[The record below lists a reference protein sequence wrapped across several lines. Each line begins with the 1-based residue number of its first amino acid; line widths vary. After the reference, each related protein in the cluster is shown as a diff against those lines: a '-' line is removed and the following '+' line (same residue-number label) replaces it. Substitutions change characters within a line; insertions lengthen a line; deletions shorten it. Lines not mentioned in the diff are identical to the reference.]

1 MKICIVSPGYP
12 LANGKGG
19 YFFVQQLVNQ
29 FVKMDNECVVIVPIN
44 ISTRFFFKV
53 PSGPEYE
60 EHILKSG
67 KVVKVY
73 RPRFYGRS
81 LKLLGVSW
89 KTWAAQKAIEKII
102 EDAKLSFDCFYCH
115 FFRSGVLPF
124 RYAKAHN
131 IPLFVATGES
141 QIPPVLSPYRGFK
154 TDEYANY
161 LNGVIS
167 VSKKN
172 KDEAIALR
180 LTTEE
185 KCKIFP
191 NGVDLSLFTKLDKTV
206 CRNEVGLKDGVFLVI
221 CVGNFQERKGQNRLI
236 SAVEKIGNSS
246 IKLILLGKGDTLRE
260 SDCVCYKG
268 FCKHEE
274 LPKYLNAADV
284 FAIPTRWEGCCNS
297 IIEAMACGLPVISSD
312 RSFNYDVLDKSNS
325 ILVDPDDIDEIS
337 KAINT
342 LYSDRG
348 LCTSM
353 GESSLAKA
361 RSLSIENRAKSIIT
375 YINENK

>member
-12 LANGKGG
+12 LANSNGG

-29 FVKMDNECVVIVPIN
+29 FANMGNECVVIAPIN
-44 ISTRFFFKV
+44 ISTRFFVKAPV
-53 PSGPEYE
+53 EPAYE
-60 EHILKSG
+60 EHVLKSG

-81 LKLLGVSW
+81 LNLLGVSW
-89 KTWAAQKAIEKII
+89 KTWAAQKAIEKVI
-102 EDAKLSFDCFYCH
+102 ESNKKSIDCFYCH

-124 RYAKAHN
+124 RYAKAQN

-141 QIPPVLSPYRGFK
+141 QITSVLRPYRGFK
-154 TDEYANY
+154 TEEYANY

-167 VSKKN
+167 VSTKN

-185 KCKIFP
+185 KCKVFP
-191 NGVDLSLFTKLDKTV
+191 NGVDLSLFTKLNKTA
-206 CRNEVGLKDGVFLVI
+206 CRNELGLRDDDFVVI

-236 SAVEKIGNSS
+236 NAVEKIGDTN
-246 IKLILLGKGDTLRE
+246 IKLILLGNGETLQE
-260 SDCVCYKG
+260 SGCVYYKG
-268 FCKHEE
+268 FCRHED
-274 LPKYLNAADV
+274 LPNYLNAADIY
-284 FAIPTRWEGCCNS
+284 AIPTRWEGCCNS
-297 IIEAMACGLPVISSD
+297 IIEAMACGLPVVSSD
-312 RSFNYDVLDKSNS
+312 RPFNYDVLDKTNS
-325 ILVDPDDIDEIS
+325 ILVDPDNIDEIS

-361 RSLSIENRAKSIIT
+361 LSLSIENRAKSIIT